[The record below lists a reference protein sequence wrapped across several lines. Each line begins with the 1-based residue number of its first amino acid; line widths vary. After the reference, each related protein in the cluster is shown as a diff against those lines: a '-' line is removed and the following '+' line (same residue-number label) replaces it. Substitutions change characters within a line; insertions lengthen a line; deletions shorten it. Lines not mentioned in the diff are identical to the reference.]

1 VKAGKKPDA
10 PGDKP
15 VVKETKRAAS
25 KIKTARQPAGRHSKS
40 IPESSA
46 CLTIKLQQ
54 DLLYNIS
61 DAAYTMDDRLI
72 ITSWNPAAERI
83 YGWRAKEVIGKS
95 AIDVTGEKIG
105 PEIFEILTQV
115 RMEKAPVKFRIEH
128 MDKNGGML
136 VFDSTIMP
144 QRASGN
150 DLSGYIIINHDIT
163 ELKRSH
169 DDLLKAWDIAEAR
182 AREAED
188 GENLL
193 NMLLENI
200 PEGIVL
206 SKGDGE
212 HVRISRCLKEWIG
225 SDKTE
230 FTLDAWLNKMPLYTM
245 DGERVKP
252 LELPIA
258 RILKN
263 GETIHGGE
271 YLLRPNGLPER
282 IITAEAGPVIDKNGK
297 FNGYVVA
304 WRDITQT
311 KLAEKE
317 LRQSEQRLKYHYINS
332 PLAVVEWDANYIVTH
347 WSTEAERIFG
357 WKKEETI
364 GIRIDLL
371 NLIFKDDI
379 QIVEKTMERLSSGS
393 ELTVTSTNRNV
404 TKSRDVIVCTWY
416 NSVLL
421 DKNGKMESVMS
432 LIEDI
437 TASRRVEEENKRLL
451 LEVQDRAAKLDSI
464 ILSMATGLIAYDI
477 SGKAIM
483 MNNVAKRLLPEQAF
497 KELTIKQRLETIKW
511 ENGDGTPLKPDNI
524 PTVRALRGEMVQNV
538 VMGTVFSENKL
549 WVSASAAPIRSVDGR
564 LFGAVVSFVDI
575 TESRRTE
582 ELLKINENR
591 LKLLTE
597 SILDTFTAIDRN
609 LRFTYWNKT
618 AENISG
624 ISAEEALGKTRI
636 EIFGDNEDTR
646 KTTEYQMVCL
656 KTGKSMRYEN
666 KTVIDG
672 MTRYFDVRLFPSAE
686 GATIISREVTGRKL
700 AEDARIESE
709 QKFMTI
715 FNSAPVGISLAEIHD
730 GRLIDVNR
738 AWLDITGF
746 TDKKE
751 VVGKTL
757 PELGLPSRI
766 EKWAHVLDEF
776 AENGMARL
784 IEMDI
789 VTRSGV
795 KRAVLVN
802 TDTIEVNGRKVM
814 MSTNEDITERK
825 QAEDILKRDNETFYR
840 LVREKTEALVETK
853 LELEKSKRLSD
864 IGSLAAIV
872 AHELRNPMAAIG
884 VVVYNMKRKTTDQ
897 YMTASLENI
906 QKKLSEGVQIINNL
920 LYYSRLKPPHY
931 ENTAIYDILDESVG
945 AIADKNGKNAAVE
958 KSYGSLEGVSIP
970 ADPIQ
975 IKEVFYNIL
984 NNALDAAPKD
994 GGRIKISAVKREGA
1008 VEIAFENNGEHI
1020 RPESLPRIFDPFFTT
1035 KAKGTGL
1042 GLTVCRQI
1050 IDYHNGALNAVSEA
1064 GRGTI
1069 FTVSLPDSR

>member
-1 VKAGKKPDA
+1 
-10 PGDKP
+10 
-15 VVKETKRAAS
+15 
-25 KIKTARQPAGRHSKS
+25 
-40 IPESSA
+40 
-46 CLTIKLQQ
+46 
-54 DLLYNIS
+54 
-61 DAAYTMDDRLI
+61 
-72 ITSWNPAAERI
+72 
-83 YGWRAKEVIGKS
+83 
-95 AIDVTGEKIG
+95 
-105 PEIFEILTQV
+105 
-115 RMEKAPVKFRIEH
+115 
-128 MDKNGGML
+128 
-136 VFDSTIMP
+136 
-144 QRASGN
+144 
-150 DLSGYIIINHDIT
+150 
-163 ELKRSH
+163 
-169 DDLLKAWDIAEAR
+169 
-182 AREAED
+182 
-188 GENLL
+188 
-193 NMLLENI
+193 
-200 PEGIVL
+200 
-206 SKGDGE
+206 
-212 HVRISRCLKEWIG
+212 
-225 SDKTE
+225 
-230 FTLDAWLNKMPLYTM
+230 
-245 DGERVKP
+245 
-252 LELPIA
+252 
-258 RILKN
+258 
-263 GETIHGGE
+263 
-271 YLLRPNGLPER
+271 
-282 IITAEAGPVIDKNGK
+282 
-297 FNGYVVA
+297 
-304 WRDITQT
+304 
-311 KLAEKE
+311 
-317 LRQSEQRLKYHYINS
+317 
-332 PLAVVEWDANYIVTH
+332 
-347 WSTEAERIFG
+347 
-357 WKKEETI
+357 
-364 GIRIDLL
+364 
-371 NLIFKDDI
+371 
-379 QIVEKTMERLSSGS
+379 MERLSSGS

-451 LEVQDRAAKLDSI
+451 LEVQDRASRLDSI
-464 ILSMATGLIAYDI
+464 IASMASGLIVYDHI
-477 SGKAIM
+477 GKAVM
-483 MNNVAKRLLPEQAF
+483 MNNKARQILPEKAF
-497 KELTIKQRLETIKW
+497 KNLTIEQRQRVIKW
-511 ENGDGTPLKPDNI
+511 ENADGSAIEPEDI
-524 PTVRALRGEMVQNV
+524 PVARALRGETVHNV
-538 VMGTVFSENKL
+538 VMGASFSDHKL
-549 WVSASAAPIRSVDGR
+549 WISSGAAPILSADGGII
-564 LFGAVVSFVDI
+564 GAVASFVDI
-575 TESRRTE
+575 TDNKHTE
-582 ELLKINENR
+582 ELLIASENR

-597 SILDTFTAIDRN
+597 SVLDTFTAIDRN

-618 AENISG
+618 AEKISG
-624 ISAEEALGKTRI
+624 ISAKDAIGKTRI
-636 EIFGDNEDTR
+636 ELFGDSEDAR
-646 KTTEYQMVCL
+646 ITTEYQLVCI
-656 KTGKSMRYEN
+656 KTGKIMRYESRSEIGG
-666 KTVIDG
+666 VI
-672 MTRYFDVRLFPSAE
+672 RYFDVRIFPTIE
-686 GATIISREVTGRKL
+686 GATIISRETTGRKIAEEALKQSEERFKMIAEKTAVSIGIIDLKARRFMYTNESYCRAFGYTAEEFTQLTTEVIYYDPADRTAMLEML
-700 AEDARIESE
+700 ARNNNYGEYEIRHKKKDGSMFWSKVLVRPVIYKDTEALILSQINITENKLAAAAQKESE
-709 QKFMTI
+709 LKFMII
-715 FNSAPVGISLAEIHD
+715 FNSAPVGISLAEIPD

-746 TDKKE
+746 TDKKD

-757 PELGLPSRI
+757 PELGLPART
-766 EKWAHVLDEF
+766 EKRPHVLDEF

-795 KRAVLVN
+795 KRTVLVN

-825 QAEDILKRDNETFYR
+825 QAEDVLKRDNETFYR

-994 GGRIKISAVKREGA
+994 GGRIKISAVKRDGA

-1020 RPESLPRIFDPFFTT
+1020 HPDSLPRIFDPFFTT

-1050 IDYHNGALNAVSEA
+1050 IDYHNGVLSAVSEA